1 MILPTAR
8 LWAASMHKIP
18 QNALQPAPPWE
29 STRCRTS
36 SERTDANSSPSL
48 YEKHPSF
55 LVYVSH
61 RMVTFSVK
69 DYVQTEIDSV
79 SFMTKIIL

>member
-1 MILPTAR
+1 VGRQHAQDSSKR
-8 LWAASMHKIP
+8 AAASTT
-18 QNALQPAPPWE
+18 LGE

-36 SERTDANSSPSL
+36 SERTEANSSPSL